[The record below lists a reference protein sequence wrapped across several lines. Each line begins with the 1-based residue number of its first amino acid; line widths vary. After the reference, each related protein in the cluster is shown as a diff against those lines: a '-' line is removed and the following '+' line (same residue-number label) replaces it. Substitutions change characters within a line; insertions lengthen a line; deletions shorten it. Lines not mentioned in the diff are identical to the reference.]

1 MNEAC
6 IGRINME
13 ETTTVERALMTP
25 ADREAAGK
33 RLRDRVPRDAHAG
46 WRGHADRADPG
57 ESA

>member
-13 ETTTVERALMTP
+13 ETTTVDRALMTP
-25 ADREAAGK
+25 ADRKAAAK
-33 RLRDRVPRDAHAG
+33 RLRDRVPRDARAG
-46 WRGHADRADPG
+46 GRAHADRADPG

>member
-1 MNEAC
+1 
-6 IGRINME
+6 ME

-25 ADREAAGK
+25 AYREAAGK